1 MKRFLLIVAS
11 LMLTTAVWAN
21 YWWDNYPPDNTQVKL
36 TQTNLPIVFIDVDG
50 QMLDRDTRITAR
62 MKIIDNGPG
71 RLNYADTVAHPNQ
84 YVDYEG
90 YIALRYRG
98 NTSFSASDKKPYS
111 FRTLD
116 KPLEEGGVKVKVKIL
131 GMPKDNN
138 WALLAPYADKSM
150 MRDMLAFELARPW
163 MDYTPQ
169 GRYCEMFLDGIYYG
183 VFIMCEVPSK
193 GKKRLNLEDPGTSGD
208 ALTGGY
214 MMEVGRNEGKYYTS
228 KYHPVSATGT
238 LYNNKYIR
246 FEYKSPD
253 YEDMNSTQINY
264 IKNRIDQM
272 ENALAADNFADPN
285 EGYRQYLD
293 PVSFADFQ
301 LSQELGHNVDGYRL
315 SAKFYKWRDSVDA
328 RFKMVLWDMNLAY
341 GNSDYYNGW
350 KTDTWI
356 YQNNALLNSKGDSQ
370 LVPFWWYKLNTDEFY
385 TQLLRSRWAQYRKS
399 NHSEERIMSTIDSI
413 ANLLTVEGAEQRNSQ
428 AWPRWGWY
436 VWPNKYVAQNF
447 EDEIAYLKEWI
458 TDRLAWM
465 DEQLGY
471 EENPSLPGDVNG
483 DGTVDIADVNVVI
496 NAMLGKEENACA
508 DVNADGTVDIA
519 DVNAVINFMLGK
531 QA

>member
-1 MKRFLLIVAS
+1 
-11 LMLTTAVWAN
+11 
-21 YWWDNYPPDNTQVKL
+21 
-36 TQTNLPIVFIDVDG
+36 
-50 QMLDRDTRITAR
+50 
-62 MKIIDNGPG
+62 
-71 RLNYADTVAHPNQ
+71 
-84 YVDYEG
+84 
-90 YIALRYRG
+90 
-98 NTSFSASDKKPYS
+98 
-111 FRTLD
+111 
-116 KPLEEGGVKVKVKIL
+116 
-131 GMPKDNN
+131 
-138 WALLAPYADKSM
+138 
-150 MRDMLAFELARPW
+150 MRH
-163 MDYTPQ
+163 
-169 GRYCEMFLDGIYYG
+169 
-183 VFIMCEVPSK
+183 S
-193 GKKRLNLEDPGTSGD
+193 
-208 ALTGGY
+208 
-214 MMEVGRNEGKYYTS
+214 
-228 KYHPVSATGT
+228 
-238 LYNNKYIR
+238 
-246 FEYKSPD
+246 
-253 YEDMNSTQINY
+253 
-264 IKNRIDQM
+264 
-272 ENALAADNFADPN
+272 
-285 EGYRQYLD
+285 
-293 PVSFADFQ
+293 
-301 LSQELGHNVDGYRL
+301 
-315 SAKFYKWRDSVDA
+315 
-328 RFKMVLWDMNLAY
+328 
-341 GNSDYYNGW
+341 
-350 KTDTWI
+350 
-356 YQNNALLNSKGDSQ
+356 NSKGDSQ